1 MNAFCGARSTERS
14 PDSTRRMASC
24 VSCIASETGS
34 VSSGDSRGEEIAHG
48 LHMAGQYYPERVWV
62 GFGFQ
67 DIYAPLLSSDLF
79 CMPSMNEPGGI
90 SQLEAFAAGCLVIA
104 RATGGLRDTVFP
116 IVVKGEEV
124 GGNGFLFS
132 DYSAAAFY
140 NAMERA
146 YAFFTSGSDD
156 LIYRARVNAERS
168 VYFWDKPAKRY
179 VEEIYGIKEI
189 IRVID
194 RPDEGRGT
202 RRADPP
208 VQ

>member
-1 MNAFCGARSTERS
+1 
-14 PDSTRRMASC
+14 
-24 VSCIASETGS
+24 
-34 VSSGDSRGEEIAHG
+34 
-48 LHMAGQYYPERVWV
+48 
-62 GFGFQ
+62 
-67 DIYAPLLSSDLF
+67 
-79 CMPSMNEPGGI
+79 MPSMNEPGGI

-146 YAFFTSGSDD
+146 YTFFTSGSDD
-156 LIYRARVNAERS
+156 LIYRARANAERS
-168 VYFWDKPAKRY
+168 VYFWDKPARRY

-189 IRVID
+189 VRVIG
-194 RPDEGRGT
+194 RPDEGRGA
-202 RRADPP
+202 RPPAPP